1 SSPNGGEGVARAR
14 GGPRACGGGLQG
26 VRDGSPPR
34 RRNAA
39 VAPGESLRRCPR
51 GGLPARE
58 REDGPRRRPAQR
70 RPPRRPPGRTA
81 ANPGE
86 GPTAA
91 RKGSQGSWCRP
102 APGARS
108 LALSRVVV
116 ILAFV

>member
-1 SSPNGGEGVARAR
+1 MVVREWRARAAAPGEGLRRRPPGRAR
-14 GGPRACGGGLQG
+14 RQ
-26 VRDGSPPR
+26 PPR

-81 ANPGE
+81 ATPGE